1 MIKEQEFRQIGQFY
15 KLYSC
20 KDKYRSK
27 NQCSYNSSEEYFM
40 LELLWDFEKD
50 LKKGDNIILTAF
62 GAGFVNGASYLKW
75 AYDGASAAM
84 VK

>member
-40 LELLWDFEKD
+40 LQLLWDFEKA
-50 LKKGDNIILTAF
+50 KNHNEYEQIIHR
-62 GAGFVNGASYLKW
+62 
-75 AYDGASAAM
+75 
-84 VK
+84 

>member
-20 KDKYRSK
+20 KDKYCSK

-40 LELLWDFEKD
+40 LELLWDFEKAKD
-50 LKKGDNIILTAF
+50 HNEYKQII
-62 GAGFVNGASYLKW
+62 YR
-75 AYDGASAAM
+75 
-84 VK
+84 